1 MKSAKALL
9 NIRGYIAWAVLAWTV
24 FVGIPFSLNIYQE
37 RQLALEFAK
46 VQAQS
51 YLSMDLVYR
60 HWNASF
66 GGIYVPVTEMTQPN
80 PYLKVPNRDV
90 TTTTG
95 IELTLINP
103 AYMMRQVHELGGEL
117 NDERRH
123 ITSLNPIR
131 PQNAPDAWETE
142 ALKAFENGVTEVSS
156 VETSQDIQYLR
167 LMIPLITEEACLK
180 CHAIQGYKVGDI
192 RGGLS
197 VSVSLTPYLAGYQS
211 NAWKIALGYGLLW
224 VLGVAAI
231 FTTARRIEWQMQE
244 SKRAE
249 DALRESE
256 SIFASFMEYSPV
268 YIFFKDKEIRSLRLS
283 RNYEQMLGMP
293 VSQILGKRMDELFPS
308 DLAKSMVEDD
318 LRILNEGQQVDVVE
332 ELGGRVYET
341 TKFPIFKDGKPNM
354 LAGFTLDITE
364 RKLAEVEHQVLLEI
378 MQKAV
383 ITKDLQDLLR
393 IIHHYIGRVIYAD
406 NFFVVLYN
414 KETGFFEEVYSVD
427 QFDPPEMHPAALKKS
442 LSAYVFRTGE
452 PFLFTKAEFEE
463 LVGRGEVELV
473 GTSSPSWLG
482 VPLKTAKE
490 TIGVMVVQDYE
501 RPNRFQK
508 HDADFLASVA
518 VQVALVV
525 ERNLADAALRESEEK
540 FRKAFL
546 TSPDS
551 VNINRLQDGKYVSIN
566 PGFTEIMGY
575 SETDTIGRTSLEIQI
590 WDNPEDRKRLVDGLK
605 KNGEVHNLEA
615 RFRCKDGSF
624 KYGLMSASVI
634 ELNGVS
640 HILSI
645 TRDITERKHAE
656 DALSESESRYRAF
669 FEQGAD
675 GVVVLNP
682 ETGQMIEF
690 NDQACNQ
697 LGYTREEFSKL
708 RVVNVEAM
716 ESAEEVQQHINKIMA
731 DGHDDF
737 ETQHRTKHGEI
748 RNVQVTA
755 QLIVAGRRSIYHCIW
770 RDITEQRQA
779 YSALRRSE
787 LFSRSIIENEPE
799 CVKIVGAGGI
809 LNYMNP
815 AGLAMIEVDDLA
827 VVAGHSVYPI
837 VVPEHRQAFIDL
849 TQNVLRGERGN
860 LQFEIVGL
868 KGTRRWLDTHAVP
881 LFDEQGNVEAL
892 LGLTRDITEQKHAEA
907 ALRESENLYRKMN
920 ENSPLGMHF
929 YKITNDNQL
938 IFVDANPAADN
949 LLGVDNSQFKGKTI
963 EEAFPLLIQ
972 TEIPERYRDAAK
984 NGIPWSTEQI
994 DYNDVQIR
1002 GAFEVRAF
1010 QTTPGNMVA
1019 VFADVTARKQMEEAL
1034 RESEERFRT
1043 LYDNATI
1050 GLYRTTPVGRILM
1063 LNPAGV
1069 RMLGFDSF
1077 DEIAQRDLENPEF
1090 HVGSPRK
1097 DFSEKLER
1105 EGTIFGMEREML
1117 KKDGSIIFV
1126 RESAKIIRSE
1136 NGEARY
1142 YDGSFEDITARK
1154 RAEDALR
1161 ESEERFRR
1169 LANNAPDIIFRY
1181 DFIPEMKL
1189 TFINPAV
1196 EKTTYYTPA
1205 ECYADPLL
1213 MLNMAHPDDAMM
1225 MAEYLQSRQPPSDPL
1240 NMRWLDK
1247 YGATHWMESRL
1258 VPIYDEANQLVA
1270 VEGIT
1275 RDTTDRKLADLE
1287 REKLITELSAKNAEL
1302 ERFTYTVS
1310 HDLKSPIVT
1319 IRGFLGY
1326 LTEDAHTGNTV
1337 RMENDIQRITKAT
1350 DKMQDLL
1357 RDLLELSRIGR
1368 MMNTPE
1374 TIHFEDLLRDALD
1387 IVHGQIEERQIAV
1400 LTQPNLPTIHGD
1412 RQRLTEVLQ
1421 NLLDNAIKYMGD
1433 QPSPSIEIGQRGK
1446 EDGKP
1451 VFFVKDN
1458 GIGIAPEYHER
1469 IFGLFNKLDPLS
1481 DGTGI
1486 GLALVKRI
1494 IEVHGGRIW
1503 VESELGKGSTF
1514 YFSLQPTRDA

>member
-1 MKSAKALL
+1 MKTAKALL
-9 NIRGYIAWAVLAWTV
+9 NIRGYIAWAILAWTV

-37 RQLALEFAK
+37 RQLALQFAK
-46 VQAQS
+46 VQARS
-51 YLSMDLVYR
+51 SLNMDLVYR

-66 GGIYVPVTEMTQPN
+66 GGVYVPVTEATQPN
-80 PYLKVPNRDV
+80 PYLKVPNRDI

-131 PQNAPDAWETE
+131 PQNAPDAWESE

-156 VETSQDIQYLR
+156 VETSQDTQYLR

-180 CHAIQGYKVGDI
+180 CHAIQGYKVGEI

-197 VSVSLTPYLAGYQS
+197 VSISLIPYLAGYQS
-211 NAWKIALGYGLLW
+211 NVWKIALGYGLLW
-224 VLGVAAI
+224 VLGAAVI
-231 FTTARRIEWQMQE
+231 FTAARRIHWQMQE
-244 SKRAE
+244 SKRTE
-249 DALRESE
+249 EALRESE

-268 YIFFKDKEIRSLRLS
+268 YIFFKDKEIRSIRLS
-283 RNYEQMLGMP
+283 KNYEQMLGMP
-293 VSQILGKRMDELFPS
+293 ISQILGKSMDELFPS

-318 LRILNEGQQVDVVE
+318 LRILNEGQRVDVVE
-332 ELGGRVYET
+332 EFGGRVYET
-341 TKFPIFKDGKPNM
+341 TKFPIFKNGKPNM

-364 RKLAEVEHQVLLEI
+364 RKLTEVEHQVLLEI
-378 MQKAV
+378 MQGAIV
-383 ITKDLQDLLR
+383 TKDLHNLLR
-393 IIHHYIGRVIYAD
+393 TIHHYIGRVIFAE

-414 KETGFFEEVYSVD
+414 KETGLFEEVYSVD
-427 QFDPPEMHPAALKKS
+427 QFDPPEMHPSALKKS
-442 LSAYVFRTGE
+442 LSAYVFRTGK
-452 PFLFTKAEFEE
+452 PFLFTEAEFEE
-463 LVGRGEVELV
+463 LVSQGEVKLV

-482 VPLKTAKE
+482 VPLKTAEE

-501 RPNRFQK
+501 HPNRFQK
-508 HDADFLASVA
+508 HDIDFLASIA

-546 TSPDS
+546 TSPDA
-551 VNINRLQDGKYVSIN
+551 VNINRLQDGMYVSIN
-566 PGFTEIMGY
+566 AGFTEIMGY
-575 SETDTIGRTSLEIQI
+575 SETDTIGKTSLEIQI
-590 WDNPEDRKRLVDGLK
+590 WDNPEDRKRLVDELK

-615 RFRCKDGSF
+615 RFLCKDGSF

-634 ELNGVS
+634 ELNGVP

-682 ETGQMIEF
+682 ETGQIIEF
-690 NDQACNQ
+690 NDQACHQ
-697 LGYTREEFSKL
+697 LGYSREEFGKL
-708 RVVNVEAM
+708 RVADIEVM
-716 ESAEEVQQHINKIMA
+716 ESAEEIQPHINKIKA
-731 DGHDDF
+731 DGHADF
-737 ETQHRTKHGEI
+737 ETQHRTKQGEI
-748 RNVQVTA
+748 RIVQVTL
-755 QLIVAGRRSIYHCIW
+755 QVINTDTQPIYHCIW

-779 YSALRRSE
+779 DVALKRSE
-787 LFSRSIIENEPE
+787 SFSRSIIENEPE
-799 CVKIVGAGGI
+799 CVKIVSAEGI
-809 LNYMNP
+809 LKYMNP
-815 AGLAMIEVDDLA
+815 AGLAMIEADDLA
-827 VVAGHSVYPI
+827 VVAGNSVYPI
-837 VVPEHRQAFIDL
+837 VVQEHRQAFTDL
-849 TQNVLRGERGN
+849 IQKILRGERGN
-860 LQFEIVGL
+860 LQFEIIGL

-881 LFDEQGNVEAL
+881 LFDEQGKVEAL
-892 LGLTRDITEQKHAEA
+892 LGLTRDITE
-907 ALRESENLYRKMN
+907 RK
-920 ENSPLGMHF
+920 
-929 YKITNDNQL
+929 
-938 IFVDANPAADN
+938 
-949 LLGVDNSQFKGKTI
+949 
-963 EEAFPLLIQ
+963 
-972 TEIPERYRDAAK
+972 
-984 NGIPWSTEQI
+984 
-994 DYNDVQIR
+994 
-1002 GAFEVRAF
+1002 RA
-1010 QTTPGNMVA
+1010 
-1019 VFADVTARKQMEEAL
+1019 EEAL

-1050 GLYRTTPVGRILM
+1050 GLYRTTPDGRILM

-1105 EGTIFGMEREML
+1105 EDTIFGMEREML

-1126 RESAKIIRSE
+1126 RESAKVIRSE

-1161 ESEERFRR
+1161 ESEERFLR
-1169 LANNAPDIIFRY
+1169 LASSATDIIFRY
-1181 DFIPEMKL
+1181 DFVPELKL
-1189 TFINPAV
+1189 TFINQAV

-1213 MLNMAHPDDAMM
+1213 MLNMAHPDDARM
-1225 MAEYLQSRQPPSDPL
+1225 MAEYLQSRQPPNDPL

-1275 RDTTDRKLADLE
+1275 RDITDRKQADLE
-1287 REKLITELSAKNAEL
+1287 REKLIVELSTKNAEL

-1326 LTEDAHTGNTV
+1326 LAEDAHSGNTT
-1337 RMENDIQRITKAT
+1337 RMENDIQRITNAT
-1350 DKMQDLL
+1350 EKMSDLL

-1374 TIHFEDLLRDALD
+1374 TIRFEDLLHDALD
-1387 IVHGQIEERQIAV
+1387 IVHGQLEEQQITV
-1400 LTQPNLPTIHGD
+1400 LTQPNLPAIHGD

-1433 QPSPSIEIGQRGK
+1433 QPSPSIEIGQRGE

-1451 VFFVKDN
+1451 IFFVRDN

-1469 IFGLFNKLDPLS
+1469 IFGLFNKLDPRS

-1494 IEVHGGRIW
+1494 VEVHGGRIW
-1503 VESELGKGSTF
+1503 VESELGKGSIF
-1514 YFSLQPTRDA
+1514 YFSLQPTQDV